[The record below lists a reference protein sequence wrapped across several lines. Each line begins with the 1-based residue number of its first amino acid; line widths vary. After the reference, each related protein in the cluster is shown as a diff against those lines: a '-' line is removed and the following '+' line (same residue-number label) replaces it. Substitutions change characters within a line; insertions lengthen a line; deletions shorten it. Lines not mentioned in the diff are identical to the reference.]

1 MSTFILLLHQSPMR
15 FADLSPEEI
24 QKIVSQYIAWREDL
38 VQRGQLRGGE
48 KLTADGGR
56 QVRLQ
61 NGQVSVTDGPFTET
75 TEVLGG
81 YFLIEADNYAA
92 ATAIAETCPHLNSV
106 QWVEVRQ
113 LEPVH

>member
-1 MSTFILLLHQSPMR
+1 MATFILLLHESPAR

-24 QKIVSQYIAWREDL
+24 QKIVSQYIAWRQDL

-48 KLTADGGR
+48 KLTGDGGR

-61 NGQVSVTDGPFTET
+61 NGQVTVTDGAFTET
-75 TEVLGG
+75 TEVIGG

-92 ATAIAETCPHLNSV
+92 AAAIAATCPHLKGA

-113 LEPVH
+113 LDAVH